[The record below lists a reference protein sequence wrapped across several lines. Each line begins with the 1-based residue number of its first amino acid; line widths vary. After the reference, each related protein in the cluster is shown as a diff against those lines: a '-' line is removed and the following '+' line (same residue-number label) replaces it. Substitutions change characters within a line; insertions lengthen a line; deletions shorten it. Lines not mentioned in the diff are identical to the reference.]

1 MYRQLIAHT
10 GIRVVHISVLWPI
23 IKKIKT
29 ESKSLEMST
38 EETNTFNEIYIKGQT
53 YKDVLS
59 KRDVWKELERI
70 YNGSLKAS
78 TTKSGDVATL
88 TLEIQYKNYKLVLI
102 ETDTKPLKIEVNFNL
117 TNKFEFEFNIY
128 LKDWTDKISSF
139 FGIKSTKTG
148 EIEFDTKYGIQ
159 SKESELT
166 VKILNDNHITEKIL
180 ENDLYSMILNYDE
193 TTKSHKLL
201 TVKDR
206 NTTEITTLTKLI
218 DLEFRIIDSFIKH
231 GQINN

>member
-1 MYRQLIAHT
+1 
-10 GIRVVHISVLWPI
+10 
-23 IKKIKT
+23 
-29 ESKSLEMST
+29 MST
-38 EETNTFNEIYIKGQT
+38 KETNTFNEIYIKGQT

-59 KRDVWKELERI
+59 KREVWKELERL

-88 TLEIQYKNYKLVLI
+88 TLEIQYKNYKLVLK
-102 ETDTKPLKIEVNFNL
+102 ESDTKPLKIEVNFNL
-117 TNKFEFEFNIY
+117 TNKYEFNIY
-128 LKDWTDKISSF
+128 LRDWTDKISSF
-139 FGIKSTKTG
+139 FGMKSTKTG
-148 EIEFDTKYGIQ
+148 EKEFDAKYGIQ

-180 ENDLYSMILNYDE
+180 ENDLYSLILNYDE
-193 TTKSHKLL
+193 TTKTHKLL

-218 DLEFRIIDSFIKH
+218 DLEFRIIDSFFKH